1 MFGENEMSDSLL
13 FGYSVEENGGK
24 FVITLAGTLA
34 VPIMQDI
41 AANIG
46 PGGTG
51 APGLP
56 TMFPYSLLAS
66 HAVRMA
72 AQAGSQA
79 DEQEDATLADIFGQG
94 FDKDLGEFDRQVGR
108 YRELL
113 SATVAVG
120 PGLEVPFTKGEA
132 SDAARPKRAEIKT

>member
-1 MFGENEMSDSLL
+1 MSDSLL

-51 APGLP
+51 AAGLP
-56 TMFPYSLLAS
+56 MMFPYSLLAS
-66 HAVRMA
+66 HAVRMT
-72 AQAGSQA
+72 AQAGGDAEAQ
-79 DEQEDATLADIFGQG
+79 DATLADIFGQG
-94 FDKDLGEFDRQVGR
+94 FDKDLDEFDRQLGR
-108 YRELL
+108 YRDLL

-120 PGLEVPFTKGEA
+120 AGLEVPFTKSEA
-132 SDAARPKRAEIKT
+132 NDAARTKRAEIKA